1 MDEASAHSNELPG
14 EDVQAAISVGDQR
27 PPTCVIRILPES
39 KRRQHQLNAF
49 SRKQKKIAK
58 EEMRAIECRTDL
70 PKKF

>member
-1 MDEASAHSNELPG
+1 MDEASAHSNELSG

-39 KRRQHQLNAF
+39 KRRQYQLNAF
-49 SRKQKKIAK
+49 FRKQKKIAK
-58 EEMRAIECRTDL
+58 EEMRAIESRTDL